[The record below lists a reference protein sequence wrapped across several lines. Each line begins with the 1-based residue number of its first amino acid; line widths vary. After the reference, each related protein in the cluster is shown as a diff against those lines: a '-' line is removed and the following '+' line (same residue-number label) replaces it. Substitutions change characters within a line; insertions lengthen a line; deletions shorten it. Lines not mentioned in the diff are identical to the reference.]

1 MKRRQAN
8 KIMKKLSKGLRWKQA
23 TIDSAYR
30 KADCTQIIRAICP
43 SLIAAGK
50 FFHNVAAKLREILS
64 KWVQG

>member
-8 KIMKKLSKGLRWKQA
+8 KIMKKLPNNLRWKQT

-30 KADCTQIIRAICP
+30 KADCTQIIRAIYP
-43 SLIAAGK
+43 SIIAAGK
-50 FFHNVAAKLREILS
+50 FFHSVAAKLGGMFN